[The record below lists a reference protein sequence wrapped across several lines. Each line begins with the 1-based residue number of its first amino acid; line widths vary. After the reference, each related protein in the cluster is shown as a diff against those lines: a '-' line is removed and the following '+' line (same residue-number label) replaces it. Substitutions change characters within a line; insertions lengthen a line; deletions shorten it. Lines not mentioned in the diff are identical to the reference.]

1 MGLEAIFNQVMI
13 LGIVGIIGVVAAKLK
28 IISTKANESIAG
40 IIINITTPFMIISS
54 LSNMEFTREIVN
66 NSIWVLV
73 FSYLAIFVLMGL
85 GYFSRRILGLEDS
98 LGKVH
103 LLHTTYGN
111 IVFLGFPVL
120 NELFPGGEALLYAA
134 IYQVASNTLMWTMAI
149 YILGKDKNKNIKYN
163 LRKFANPNTIA
174 LFIGLILMTFQIKLP
189 EVLNKSLGGL
199 GSTTIYL
206 AMIYIGA
213 LLANIKLSQT
223 IKQLHIYFLTF
234 NKLIFGPFIVLLI
247 IHYFVKLTGINF
259 GQIALSTVVLEAA
272 MPCMVII
279 IILVKKYGGN
289 EKAAI
294 ENLRNRRTKG
304 EKLSSP
310 ESKTFIIKNVEPQI
324 AVVNRRTNSAVQGV
338 SF

>member
-13 LGIVGIIGVVAAKLK
+13 LGIVGIIGVIAAKLK
-28 IISTKANESIAG
+28 IISTQANESLAG

-85 GYFSRRILGLEDS
+85 GYFSRKILGLEDS

-189 EVLNKSLGGL
+189 EVLNKSLRGL
-199 GSTTIYL
+199 GNTTIYL

-247 IHYFVKLTGINF
+247 IHYFVKFTGINF

-294 ENLRNRRTKG
+294 ENLFITTILSLLTLPLIYYLITLVTKY
-304 EKLSSP
+304 L
-310 ESKTFIIKNVEPQI
+310 
-324 AVVNRRTNSAVQGV
+324 
-338 SF
+338 